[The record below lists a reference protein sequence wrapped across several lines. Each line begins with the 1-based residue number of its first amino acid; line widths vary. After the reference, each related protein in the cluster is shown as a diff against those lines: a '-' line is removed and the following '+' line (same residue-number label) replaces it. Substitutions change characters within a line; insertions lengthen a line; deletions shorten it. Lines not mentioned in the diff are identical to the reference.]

1 MEVNNTT
8 SRQEHWWFLM
18 RQRAS
23 GTVNHE
29 MKKKPIYMF
38 SQIFCFLFL
47 LYKCQKRISWWCPS
61 RFRFRT
67 SPCYLM
73 VVLLPSWGKNKCRAL
88 RALKLVKELH
98 IKVFL
103 KKKGK
108 FQVRSKRVNRWS
120 DRGFQGVG
128 AALAKGR
135 FPQVSA
141 GWGTAKKILSIWQH
155 CHHWWHRKRS

>member
-23 GTVNHE
+23 GTVNPE
-29 MKKKPIYMF
+29 MKKNNIYMF
-38 SQIFCFLFL
+38 SQIFSFLFL

-88 RALKLVKELH
+88 WHLAEGN
-98 IKVFL
+98 I
-103 KKKGK
+103 G
-108 FQVRSKRVNRWS
+108 
-120 DRGFQGVG
+120 G
-128 AALAKGR
+128 AALDIAHYKE
-135 FPQVSA
+135 FTNHMFEN
-141 GWGTAKKILSIWQH
+141 TATSPMGKMCWTDPSDLCDAASILNSLSPSDAYM
-155 CHHWWHRKRS
+155 HR

>member
-1 MEVNNTT
+1 MMEVNNTT

-23 GTVNHE
+23 GTVNPE
-29 MKKKPIYMF
+29 MKKTNIYMF

-88 RALKLVKELH
+88 VPLYLCNIEFKLNPLRAKFFRGNINIYLHFMSLLH
-98 IKVFL
+98 IDMI
-103 KKKGK
+103 
-108 FQVRSKRVNRWS
+108 QVRKI
-120 DRGFQGVG
+120 
-128 AALAKGR
+128 L
-135 FPQVSA
+135 PQVRPVLTYS
-141 GWGTAKKILSIWQH
+141 T
-155 CHHWWHRKRS
+155 

>member
-23 GTVNHE
+23 GTVNPE
-29 MKKKPIYMF
+29 MKKPNIYMF

-88 RALKLVKELH
+88 IHAQT
-98 IKVFL
+98 FSQ
-103 KKKGK
+103 G
-108 FQVRSKRVNRWS
+108 N
-120 DRGFQGVG
+120 GFESLTQSEDGG
-128 AALAKGR
+128 NQINWFAKYS
-135 FPQVSA
+135 F
-141 GWGTAKKILSIWQH
+141 
-155 CHHWWHRKRS
+155 CHHGYWHVWVLCLVRLLCVCWVEHWNENVVILTKF